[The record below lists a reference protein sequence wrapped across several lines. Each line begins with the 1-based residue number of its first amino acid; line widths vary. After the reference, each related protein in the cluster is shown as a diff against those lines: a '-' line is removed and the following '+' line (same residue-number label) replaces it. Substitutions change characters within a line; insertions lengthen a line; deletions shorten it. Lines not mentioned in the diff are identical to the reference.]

1 MVGDADPGPGACAA
15 GAGQRGVPGPTL
27 ASVHQTPPEFQA
39 EAAAIPLARPGSP
52 EAVASAVLW
61 LTQAEMVTGQM
72 IAVDGGQHLAWR
84 TPDILE

>member
-1 MVGDADPGPGACAA
+1 MSRMRPPRVRVNGVG
-15 GAGQRGVPGPTL
+15 PGPTL